1 MNPLFCPPHPCCFS
15 ACVFLCRSGGFQ
27 LRSQLDPL
35 RATSRPPTSPSCGG
49 GGGVPREGGDG
60 AQAAALAGPDLAV
73 ALLPTWHPG
82 GEIGRR
88 APPFLAA
95 VGGTAA
101 ATKAAATPRP
111 GQVRRSARG
120 RDGSGTPTRWGRLWV
135 GSETQEHGP
144 LTADALDPG
153 LGFSG
158 PGQPPAWENPGPLPG
173 AAALPGRAGEGIPGI
188 CPETAVASLD
198 RIGPCR
204 GSASA
209 ASAGKAP
216 ARAAG
221 RGCARALRVSPQAS
235 CPLVMGC
242 WAASPPWTF
251 HPPGIRG
258 QERGWTPGL
267 GLQDA

>member
-1 MNPLFCPPHPCCFS
+1 MKRLLCPPHPCGFS
-15 ACVFLCRSGGFQ
+15 ACVFLCRSGGLQ
-27 LRSQLDPL
+27 DPKP
-35 RATSRPPTSPSCGG
+35 ARPPPGAPAALPPVPAAG
-49 GGGVPREGGDG
+49 EGVPREGGG
-60 AQAAALAGPDLAV
+60 ARQPEQPPRQDQTWQSPC

-88 APPFLAA
+88 APPFLAG
-95 VGGTAA
+95 VGGYRGGGGA
-101 ATKAAATPRP
+101 KAAATPRP

-120 RDGSGTPTRWGRLWV
+120 RGGARTPTRWGGRGA
-135 GSETQEHGP
+135 GSGTQELGP
-144 LTADALDPG
+144 PTADALDPG
-153 LGFSG
+153 LGLSG
-158 PGQPPAWENPGPLPG
+158 PRQPPAWENPGPLPG

-188 CPETAVASLD
+188 CPETAGASLD

-235 CPLVMGC
+235 CPLVMG
-242 WAASPPWTF
+242 
-251 HPPGIRG
+251 
-258 QERGWTPGL
+258 GWTAYQPWP
-267 GLQDA
+267 LQPRGGGGQRRVGRPH